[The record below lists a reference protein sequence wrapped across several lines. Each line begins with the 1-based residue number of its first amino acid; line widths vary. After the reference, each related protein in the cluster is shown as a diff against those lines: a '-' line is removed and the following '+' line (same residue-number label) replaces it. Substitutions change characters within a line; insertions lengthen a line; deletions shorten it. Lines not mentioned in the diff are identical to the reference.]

1 LSTLAYP
8 AAMRTWIFICLATLA
23 VIVLSS
29 PFLWSLVRMSWA
41 AEPVSYIRHDG
52 TVQNATIGPASWWPD
67 WAVRPEG
74 ATVQV
79 ESHFEA
85 APDMPA
91 TGIAA
96 VTLRGDQHEAVE
108 RYEADLRSHGFA
120 VTRYERLTWSPDIPS
135 RQFMLCMVEG
145 VGGPAS
151 TRVIRLSFSVDSTA
165 MPTKL
170 FWMEGNVVPLI
181 GMAPGS
187 CFG

>member
-1 LSTLAYP
+1 
-8 AAMRTWIFICLATLA
+8 MRTRIFICLAILA
-23 VIVLSS
+23 AVVLSS
-29 PFLWSLVRMSWA
+29 PLIWSLMRMAWA
-41 AEPVSYIRHDG
+41 AEPVTYIQHDG
-52 TVQNATIGPASWWPD
+52 TVQNATIGPQSWWPD
-67 WAVRPEG
+67 WAVRP
-74 ATVQV
+74 ADAKVHV

-85 APDMPA
+85 ASDMPA
-91 TGIAA
+91 TGVAA
-96 VTLRGDQHEAVE
+96 VSLRGDQRAAVE
-108 RYEADLRSHGFA
+108 RYEADLRLNGFA

-135 RQFMLCMVEG
+135 QQFMLCMVEG

-151 TRVIRLSFSVDSTA
+151 MRVIRLSFSVDSNA

>member
-1 LSTLAYP
+1 
-8 AAMRTWIFICLATLA
+8 MRTWIFISLTTLA
-23 VIVLSS
+23 IIVLSS
-29 PFLWSLVRMSWA
+29 PMIWSLMRMAWA

-52 TVQNATIGPASWWPD
+52 TVQNATIGPHSWWPD
-67 WAVRPEG
+67 WAVRP
-74 ATVQV
+74 ADTQAHV
-79 ESHFEA
+79 ESHFAA

-91 TGIAA
+91 TGVAA
-96 VTLRGDQHEAVE
+96 LSLGGNQRAAVE
-108 RYEADLRSHGFA
+108 RYEADLRSHGFV
-120 VTRYERLTWSPDIPS
+120 VTRYERLAWSPDIPS

-151 TRVIRLSFSVDSTA
+151 AHVIRLSFSVDSTA

-170 FWMEGNVVPLI
+170 FWMDGNVAPLI

>member
-1 LSTLAYP
+1 MR
-8 AAMRTWIFICLATLA
+8 MRTPILICLAIVAA
-23 VIVLSS
+23 VVLSS
-29 PFLWSLVRMSWA
+29 PLIWTLMRMAWA

-52 TVQNATIGPASWWPD
+52 TVQNATIGPQSWWPD
-67 WAVRPEG
+67 WAVHP
-74 ATVQV
+74 ADAKVHV

-85 APDMPA
+85 ASDMPA

-96 VTLRGDQHEAVE
+96 VSLGSDQRAAVE
-108 RYEADLRSHGFA
+108 RYEADLRSNGFA
-120 VTRYERLTWSPDIPS
+120 VTRYERLAWSPDIPS

-151 TRVIRLSFSVDSTA
+151 SRVIRLSFSVDSTA

-170 FWMEGNVVPLI
+170 FWMEGNILPLI

>member
-1 LSTLAYP
+1 
-8 AAMRTWIFICLATLA
+8 MRLFICLAIVAA
-23 VIVLSS
+23 VVLSS
-29 PFLWSLVRMSWA
+29 PLIWSLMRMAWA

-52 TVQNATIGPASWWPD
+52 TVQNATIGPQSWWPD
-67 WAVRPEG
+67 WAVRP
-74 ATVQV
+74 ADAKVQV

-91 TGIAA
+91 TGVAA
-96 VTLRGDQHEAVE
+96 VSLGGDQRAAVE

-120 VTRYERLTWSPDIPS
+120 VTRYQRLTWSPDIPS

-145 VGGPAS
+145 VSGPAS
-151 TRVIRLSFSVDSTA
+151 TRVLRLSFSVDSTA

-181 GMAPGS
+181 GMAPES
-187 CFG
+187 CFS